1 MSEMRILIVGGYGT
15 FGGRLAQL
23 LADESR
29 LTLIIAGRARDRAEA
44 FCADLRRRG
53 STARLAALAVD
64 REGDI
69 GRALDGAKPD
79 IVVDASGPFQFYAA
93 DPYRLV
99 EACLARGIDYLDL
112 ADGSAFVDGIARF
125 DAAAR
130 ARGVALL
137 AGVSSF
143 PVLTAAAVRRLVP
156 GIARL
161 DSVTGGIAP
170 SPYAGV
176 GLNVIR
182 AIASYAGQPV
192 RLVRDGRPALGRGL
206 IETRR
211 YAIAP
216 PGRLPLRPVR
226 FSLVDVPDLAA
237 LPALWPELK
246 SVWMGAG
253 PVPEIL
259 HRALNLLARAVPLG
273 LVRSLAPLAPLMH
286 AAINLLRWGEHR
298 GGMFVAV
305 AGADA
310 EGRAVARSWHMIA
323 EGDDGPLIPSM
334 AAEAIIRRRLEGQR
348 PAWGARAAL
357 RDLELADYEAL
368 FARRRIVSGMRN
380 ERADLALPLY
390 RRLLG
395 DAYATLP
402 APIQAMHDLTDTLT
416 AEGRASVARG
426 SGPFA
431 RLIAAAIGFP
441 PAGHDLP
448 VQVKFTR
455 RDGREIWQRTF
466 AGRTFCSTQEEGRGR
481 CERLLCERFGPFAF
495 GIALVAE
502 AGRLNLVVRDWSA
515 FGLPMP
521 HALAPVGLAHESAA
535 DGRFR
540 FHVEIKLPLIGLIVR
555 YRGWLAPAGSTSR
568 RMETAAARG
577 N

>member
-1 MSEMRILIVGGYGT
+1 MSETRVLIIGGYGT

-29 LTLIIAGRARDRAEA
+29 LTLIIAGRARDKAEA
-44 FCADLRRRG
+44 FCGDLRRRG
-53 STARLAALAVD
+53 CTARLAALAFD
-64 REGDI
+64 RNGDI
-69 GRALDGAKPD
+69 GRALDAAKPD
-79 IVVDASGPFQFYAA
+79 VVVDASGPFQFYEA

-112 ADGSAFVDGIARF
+112 ADGSAFVAGIAQF

-137 AGVSSF
+137 SGVSSF
-143 PVLTAAAVRRLVP
+143 PVLTAAAVRRVAR
-156 GIARL
+156 GMARL

-176 GLNVIR
+176 GRNVIR

-211 YAIAP
+211 YTIAP

-305 AGADA
+305 TGTDA
-310 EGRAVARSWHMIA
+310 QGRPVGRSWHMIA

-334 AAEAIIRRRLEGQR
+334 AAEAIIRRRLDGQR
-348 PAWGARAAL
+348 PAPGARAAL
-357 RDLELADYEAL
+357 RDLALADYEAL
-368 FARRRIVSGMRN
+368 FVRRRIVSGVRD
-380 ERADLALPLY
+380 EAADPALPLY

-402 APIQAMHDLTDTLT
+402 PPIQAMHDLADTLT
-416 AEGRASVARG
+416 AQGRASIERG
-426 SGPFA
+426 SG
-431 RLIAAAIGFP
+431 LIARAIAAVIGFP
-441 PAGHDLP
+441 PAARDVP
-448 VQVKFTR
+448 VRVVFTR
-455 RDGREIWQRTF
+455 RDGRETWQRIF
-466 AGRTFCSTQEEGRGR
+466 AGHMFRSTQEEGRGR
-481 CERLLCERFGPFAF
+481 FERLLCERFGPFAF

-515 FGLPMP
+515 FGFPMP
-521 HALAPVGLAHESAA
+521 RSLAPVGAAYESAA

-540 FHVEIKLPLIGLIVR
+540 FHVEIKLRLIGLIVR
-555 YRGWLAPAGSTSR
+555 YRGWLFP
-568 RMETAAARG
+568 TA
-577 N
+577 